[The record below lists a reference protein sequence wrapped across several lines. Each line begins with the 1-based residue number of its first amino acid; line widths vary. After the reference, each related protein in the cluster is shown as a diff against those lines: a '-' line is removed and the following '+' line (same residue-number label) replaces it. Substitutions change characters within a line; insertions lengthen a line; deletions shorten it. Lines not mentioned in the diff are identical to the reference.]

1 MSLNKNKNLLIIIAS
16 LFIFIACATVVIIFS
31 VNSHLD
37 NKEEIATTHKQLRSL
52 MYNRNYAKLDV
63 NDP

>member
-1 MSLNKNKNLLIIIAS
+1 MSLNNKNLLIIIAS

-37 NKEEIATTHKQLRSL
+37 DKA
-52 MYNRNYAKLDV
+52 DV
-63 NDP
+63 QTLINN